1 MLALQRQGRNQ
12 MMRRITAVMTL
23 AFTSIVL
30 SAGAALA
37 DATYPPPT
45 TVVKGASGSR
55 GDGGTAFTGS
65 TQLPFAMLMIGVLVI
80 AGLTALYI
88 ARRRSSRLA
97 V

>member
-1 MLALQRQGRNQ
+1 
-12 MMRRITAVMTL
+12 MTL
-23 AFTSIVL
+23 ALASIVL

-37 DATYPPPT
+37 DSTYPPPT

-65 TQLPFAMLMIGVLVI
+65 TQLPFAMLMIGVLVV